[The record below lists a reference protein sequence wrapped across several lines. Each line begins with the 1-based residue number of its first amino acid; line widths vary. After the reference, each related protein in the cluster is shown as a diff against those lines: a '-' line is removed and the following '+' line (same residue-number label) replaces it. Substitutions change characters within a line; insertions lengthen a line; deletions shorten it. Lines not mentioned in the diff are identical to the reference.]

1 MTLKLIG
8 SSSGS
13 VSLDAP
19 ASTTGGSNIT
29 FKLPVADG
37 SSGQAITT
45 NASGQLA
52 FSSVAGGKIL
62 QVVSTTKTDQ
72 FSATTEDAWTDITG
86 LSVAITPSATSS
98 KILFRAMVNVGSDQS
113 VAVPAMRVLRG
124 STAIG
129 IGDAAGGRGRAT
141 AVFGAADDWLAQGV
155 PIDVMDSPSSTSEL
169 TYKVQYYKSQSST
182 LYVNSSYRD
191 ADSSGIDFRYSSI
204 VYVMEIGA

>member
-37 SSGQAITT
+37 SSGQSLTT

-52 FSSVAGGKIL
+52 FSDVAGGKIL
-62 QVVSTTKTDQ
+62 QVVSTTKTDT
-72 FSATTEDAWTDITG
+72 FSATTEDTWTDITG

-98 KILFRAMVNVGSDQS
+98 KILFRAMVNMGSDVS
-113 VAVPAMRVLRG
+113 AAVPGLRVLRG

-129 IGDAAGGRGRAT
+129 IGDASNNRGRAS
-141 AVFGAADDWLAQGV
+141 AAMGAAQDYLAEAV
-155 PIDVMDSPSSTSEL
+155 PIDIIDSPSSTSEL
-169 TYKVQYYKSQSST
+169 TYKVQYYKVESST
-182 LYVNSSYRD
+182 IFFNQSYRD
-191 ADSSGIDFRYSSI
+191 YNGTGYDYRYSSI

>member
-19 ASTTGGSNIT
+19 ASTTGGANIT

-86 LSVAITPSATSS
+86 LSVAITPSASSS
-98 KILFRAMVNVGSDQS
+98 KVLFRAMVNVGSDQS
-113 VAVPAMRVLRG
+113 VAVPAMRVLRD